1 MSGPVD
7 GSPLERPA
15 PPAGEEV
22 HLPGG
27 SLHPVLLTLGITVA
41 LVGVT
46 FSIVLVI
53 AGSVLSLV
61 VIAQW
66 IAGARRE
73 MDSLP
78 VHHDD
83 L

>member
-1 MSGPVD
+1 MSPA
-7 GSPLERPA
+7 GSALERPA

-27 SLHPVLLTLGITVA
+27 SLHPVLLTVGITIA

-46 FSIVLVI
+46 LSKFLVVAGLILTLVVLV
-53 AGSVLSLV
+53 
-61 VIAQW
+61 QW

-73 MDSLP
+73 LDALP
-78 VHHDD
+78 ADH
-83 L
+83 

>member
-1 MSGPVD
+1 MSPD

-27 SLHPVLLTLGITVA
+27 SLHPILLTLGITIA

-46 FSIVLVI
+46 FHIVLVV
-53 AGSVLSLV
+53 AGTVLSLV
-61 VIAQW
+61 VMAQW

-73 MDSLP
+73 MNSLP
-78 VHHDD
+78 LDHDH
-83 L
+83 

>member
-1 MSGPVD
+1 MSPG

-27 SLHPVLLTLGITVA
+27 SLHPILLTLGLTVA

-46 FSIVLVI
+46 VSIVLVVV
-53 AGSVLSLV
+53 GTLLSLV
-61 VIAQW
+61 VIFQW

-78 VHHDD
+78 VDHDHD
-83 L
+83 H

>member
-1 MSGPVD
+1 MSPS

-27 SLHPVLLTLGITVA
+27 SLHPVLLAVGITLA

-46 FSIVLVI
+46 ISIVLVV
-53 AGSVLSLV
+53 AGLILTIVVL
-61 VIAQW
+61 AQW

-73 MDSLP
+73 MGSLP
-78 VHHDD
+78 LDHE